1 MVVYSCKK
9 CGEPNFLTPHAF
21 WNISDFSA
29 KCEKCETTN
38 SITLKNVEPKKKIRM
53 NTSIY
58 VYFVK
63 TILITN
69 RKGIV
74 AMMKIRMITLCMKAI
89 K

>member
-1 MVVYSCKK
+1 
-9 CGEPNFLTPHAF
+9 
-21 WNISDFSA
+21 
-29 KCEKCETTN
+29 
-38 SITLKNVEPKKKIRM
+38 LKNVEPKKKIRM